1 MICGTSIARWGFE
14 TTYNNI
20 YNWGPHKK
28 WSIRSPA
35 KWKQPNIWT
44 LGTVP
49 MVILPC
55 HFGIDYELSSWVNI
69 YNSSI
74 YTYTYTYIYMYW
86 VYSISACR
94 HSCNIISTCSV
105 GNIAINHGDLF
116 HKVQDRGGRSG
127 MSGFGSWSQAIGKPA
142 VKSVGFLSPWKT
154 GWWCN
159 NHLEKY
165 EFVSW
170 DDYSTYM

>member
-28 WSIRSPA
+28 GSIRSPA

-44 LGTVP
+44 SGTVP

-74 YTYTYTYIYMYW
+74 IIYTYILYMYW
-86 VYSISACR
+86 VYSISAYR

-116 HKVQDRGGRSG
+116 HKVPGPGGTALGCQGSAHDPRQLGFPRRQVRGVLVT
-127 MSGFGSWSQAIGKPA
+127 MEDWLMVQ
-142 VKSVGFLSPWKT
+142 
-154 GWWCN
+154 
-159 NHLEKY
+159 
-165 EFVSW
+165 
-170 DDYSTYM
+170 

>member
-1 MICGTSIARWGFE
+1 
-14 TTYNNI
+14 
-20 YNWGPHKK
+20 
-28 WSIRSPA
+28 
-35 KWKQPNIWT
+35 
-44 LGTVP
+44 
-49 MVILPC
+49 
-55 HFGIDYELSSWVNI
+55 
-69 YNSSI
+69 
-74 YTYTYTYIYMYW
+74 MYW
-86 VYSISACR
+86 VYSISAYR

-170 DDYSTYM
+170 ERWHPIYDGKSKHVWNHQPEHVDCACSISTVAYGSAIDTADPTKIHSGYHLVMTKIAMENPPIFNR